1 MYGSLTSISNDILP
15 RQWWRQCSVYSQ
27 WDVITRC
34 PWECEECLHISSDLN
49 DKTERRSGYWCSP
62 TAGVV
67 GDPSLYSRRIS
78 PPGHI
83 RPGRIP
89 GSVYTS
95 DMCGRLHGWKQKPP
109 RRLQEMRSSFP
120 LLNGAKDPRDGASFH
135 YMRSLHGKCR
145 CRGCDEVM
153 LSLEKQST
161 DPAVIKKAAGRFS
174 RDSFHG

>member
-1 MYGSLTSISNDILP
+1 MGRHNAMPLRMRRMPAHFFRPEWQDGKAVRLLMFTDCRRGGWPVPLFPSDITS
-15 RQWWRQCSVYSQ
+15 RA
-27 WDVITRC
+27 
-34 PWECEECLHISSDLN
+34 HSS
-49 DKTERRSGYWCSP
+49 
-62 TAGVV
+62 
-67 GDPSLYSRRIS
+67 
-78 PPGHI
+78 
-83 RPGRIP
+83 GRIP

-161 DPAVIKKAAGRFS
+161 GPAVIKKAAGRFS
-174 RDSFHG
+174 RDSFQG